1 VVGLS
6 VVVRLAI
13 GLATPSPWI
22 LPDELLYTEL
32 AGAIAD
38 GGLPAVRG
46 DATLGWGV
54 VYPVLIA
61 PAWALI
67 SDPVGAYHASLV
79 INAVV
84 MSLAAVPAYLL
95 ARLFVPRA
103 PALLVAASAV
113 LVPSMALTATVM
125 TENAAYP
132 LLLLAVWLMA
142 RTVRRPTLGGQ
153 ALVIAAVAL
162 GAATRVS
169 GAVLLPAF
177 LAAAGLYALT
187 SGPGERVDY
196 LRRYLPTAVVI
207 AAAVA
212 LPPVVDLVT
221 GDSAGWFGQR
231 SGTLQYVQPGA
242 FLRLLLYQTGDLIV
256 YAAVLPALAAAVM
269 IGIGLSRRATQP
281 ERLYAAVAL
290 PSVLAL
296 LGSGVAVSSTYGIDG
311 STGLNERYVF
321 SLVPLL
327 LLGLA
332 LWIHVGM
339 PRPRW
344 ALPLV
349 VVVALVPALLP
360 WDVLEIDA
368 SFYAQS
374 LAPWVALPFGRVGTG
389 VVVAACVL
397 LAGML
402 WLRWRHERAGLLWVV
417 TLTVLV
423 LLGLTTLGA
432 YSSHA
437 QTAHDA
443 LGESRRDWVDAAVP
457 AGARV
462 TVLWDQRRVPLDAR
476 GRPVDGGLSEFYYRL
491 MLTELFNPSIETVH
505 RFGGTTIYENHL
517 PSVPVRLRS
526 DGVVVGTDGRPVAAR
541 YVLAACDMAIDGQ
554 RLAQSHD
561 GVLALTRT
569 NEAMTARAGA
579 CPSP

>member
-1 VVGLS
+1 ML
-6 VVVRLAI
+6 VRLAI
-13 GLATPSPWI
+13 GLGTPSPWI
-22 LPDELLYTEL
+22 LPDELLYAEL
-32 AGAIAD
+32 ARAIAD

-54 VYPVLIA
+54 VYPLLIA
-61 PAWALI
+61 PAWALF
-67 SDPVGAYHASLV
+67 SDPIAAYHASLV
-79 INAVV
+79 VNAVV

-95 ARLFVPRA
+95 ARVFVPTT
-103 PALLVAASAV
+103 PALLVAAGSV

-132 LLLLAVWLMA
+132 LSLLAVWLMA

-153 ALVIAAVAL
+153 ALVIAVVAL

-177 LAAAGLYALT
+177 LAAAVLYALT
-187 SGPGERVDY
+187 SWPGGRIAY
-196 LRRYLPTAVVI
+196 LRRFTPTVVVV

-212 LPPVVDLVT
+212 LPLLADLVD
-221 GDSAGWFGQR
+221 GAGAGWFGQR
-231 SGTLQYVQPGA
+231 SGTLQYVHAGP
-242 FLRLLLYQTGDLIV
+242 FLRLLLYQTGDLILC
-256 YAAVLPALAAAVM
+256 AAVLPALAAAVM
-269 IGIGLSRRATQP
+269 VGIGLSRRAAEP

-290 PSVLAL
+290 PSVLAV
-296 LGSGVAVSSTYGIDG
+296 LGSAVAVSSTYGIDG

-332 LWIHVGM
+332 LWIHAGL

-360 WDVLEIDA
+360 WDALEVDA
-368 SFYAQS
+368 SLYAQS
-374 LAPWVALPFGRVGTG
+374 LAPWVALPLGRVGTG
-389 VVVAACVL
+389 VVVALCVL
-397 LAGML
+397 LVGLL
-402 WLRWRHERAGLLWVV
+402 WLRWRRERAGFVWVV

-437 QTAHDA
+437 QTARDA
-443 LGESRRDWVDAAVP
+443 YGEPRRDWVGAAVP
-457 AGARV
+457 AGDKV
-462 TVLWDQRRVPLDAR
+462 TVLWDQRRA
-476 GRPVDGGLSEFYYRL
+476 PVDAQGSALDGGISGLYYRL
-491 MLTELFNPSIETVH
+491 MLTELFNPSIETLH

-517 PSVPVRLRS
+517 PSIPVRPGAG
-526 DGVVVGTDGRPVAAR
+526 GVVVGPDGQPVDAR
-541 YVLAACDMAIDGQ
+541 YVLAACDMAVRGR
-554 RLAQSHD
+554 RLAESHN
-561 GVLALTRT
+561 GVFGLWRT
-569 NEAMTARAGA
+569 QRGIVARASA
-579 CPSP
+579 PCPG